1 MQLARFLNKVFKK
14 SGFILTDANS
24 KDYIIGNPGE
34 NPIKLKI
41 LDKKLHYKL
50 LFHPDLYFGE
60 AYTNGEIII
69 ENGTLSDFRFYD
81 GVLDSTAISEIYAF
95 GPLDVDL
102 PSPILW
108 YKLNEDTAN
117 LGTDSS
123 GNLNSMINVGVVSII
138 DTSPS
143 NYGQVSDFSSGT
155 LTLPSANVPSAIYGT
170 SSRSYSFWIESA
182 VVSNTRISDIGVKVG
197 SGRDFG
203 IQLDT
208 NQNLVV
214 SFFNIPRA
222 ESTTVMTS
230 GVWYHV
236 VVTFEDAGNIC
247 KIYINNTEEFS
258 GTRNVITDQTDLE
271 FGEFD
276 AGFQDMRLLDMRIY
290 DVAIGATQVSILYS
304 NGPDMAV
311 TSTSFTATPYT
322 HLVDLTWDAIPG
334 ATEYTIRQVK
344 DGSDEKDVVKT
355 LLLTGSVN
363 LDNSSTY
370 VFNLY
375 SCKARCSSCWGSCHQ
390 KRICSAVR
398 NEATTI

>member
-1 MQLARFLNKVFKK
+1 V
-14 SGFILTDANS
+14 
-24 KDYIIGNPGE
+24 
-34 NPIKLKI
+34 
-41 LDKKLHYKL
+41 
-50 LFHPDLYFGE
+50 
-60 AYTNGEIII
+60 
-69 ENGTLSDFRFYD
+69 SD
-81 GVLDSTAISEIYAF
+81 IYAL

-123 GNLNSMINVGVVSII
+123 GNLTDMNNVGVVSIT

-143 NYGQVSDFSSGT
+143 NYGQVADFSSGT

-214 SFFNIPRA
+214 SFFNISRA

-271 FGEFD
+271 FGESD
-276 AGFQDMRLLDMRIY
+276 TGFQDMRLLDMRIY
-290 DVAIGATQVSILYS
+290 DVAIDATEVSNLFGDGPEQAATVSATMYSNAADVVWGAITGATTYTLVTKENVS
-304 NGPDMAV
+304 G
-311 TSTSFTATPYT
+311 
-322 HLVDLTWDAIPG
+322 
-334 ATEYTIRQVK
+334 
-344 DGSDEKDVVKT
+344 DVVDTISTMEFHTILKFILILT
-355 LLLTGSVN
+355 L
-363 LDNSSTY
+363 
-370 VFNLY
+370 
-375 SCKARCSSCWGSCHQ
+375 
-390 KRICSAVR
+390 
-398 NEATTI
+398 